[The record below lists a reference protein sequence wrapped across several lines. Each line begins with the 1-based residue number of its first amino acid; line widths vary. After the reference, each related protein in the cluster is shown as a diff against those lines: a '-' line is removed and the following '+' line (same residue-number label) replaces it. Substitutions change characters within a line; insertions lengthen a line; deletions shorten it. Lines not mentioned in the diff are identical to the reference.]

1 MKNEQYSLVETRIL
15 QRLDQELSLNLHYH
29 GYEHTLDVLNAA
41 LIIAKAENV
50 NEEELKLIR
59 IAACFHDSGFL
70 YVYQNHEVKSCE
82 LAKDS
87 MLELGFRT
95 KDIDLVCGMVMA
107 TKIPQ
112 SPNNLLECI
121 IADADLDY
129 LGRDD
134 VFEVADKL
142 KRELKYYFNLN
153 DDKIWNEKQVEF
165 LTSHHYHTEFSK
177 KNRNPKKLKYL
188 TEIKNKLNP

>member
-1 MKNEQYSLVETRIL
+1 MLRT
-15 QRLDQELSLNLHYH
+15 YH

-142 KRELKYYFNLN
+142 KRELEYYFNLN